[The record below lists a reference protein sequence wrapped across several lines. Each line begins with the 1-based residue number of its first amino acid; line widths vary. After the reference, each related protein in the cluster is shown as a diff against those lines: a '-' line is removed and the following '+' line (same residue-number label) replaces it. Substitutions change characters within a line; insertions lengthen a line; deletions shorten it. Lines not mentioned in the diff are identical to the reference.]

1 MYIQWNISENSHTV
15 NSPGFRAEAIP
26 GQLEE
31 LKAQTQK
38 NCVLITDG
46 PHQNTEEESLTET
59 QMSQGE
65 LSHDITS
72 WKIKILTSSKIR
84 EIQKGLTDS
93 YRNGGPSHLEDFVI
107 WLRFTEKNVN

>member
-1 MYIQWNISENSHTV
+1 M

-84 EIQKGLTDS
+84 EIQKGLTATEM
-93 YRNGGPSHLEDFVI
+93 ED
-107 WLRFTEKNVN
+107 